1 MNTMKE
7 IIHQVEI
14 TPGRLTIDGMIMDV
28 PHDAATD
35 FVTAIYRTYIGDYPK
50 YYKMDA
56 MTRLG
61 FVGAELLMRRLPR
74 ELCDECAIITF
85 SRHASLAA
93 DTAYCSTIHPD
104 DYYPAPAQ
112 FVYTLPNILTGEIAI
127 RHKCHGETCHY
138 VTAAPDTS
146 LYARAGG
153 TCAAPASGA
162 SDAAYMTALANPAS
176 RPATLYGLV
185 DYISPSRYECRLTLR
200 YTPDYETR

>member
-1 MNTMKE
+1 MNMMEE
-7 IIHQVEI
+7 IIHQIEI
-14 TPGRLTIDGMIMDV
+14 TPGRLTVDGAVMDV
-28 PHDAATD
+28 TQDAATD

-61 FVGAELLMRRLPR
+61 FVGAELLMRRLPH

-138 VTAAPDTS
+138 VTAAPDDT
-146 LYARAGG
+146 
-153 TCAAPASGA
+153 
-162 SDAAYMTALANPAS
+162 YMTALANPAS
-176 RPATLYGLV
+176 RRAILYGLV
-185 DYISPSRYECRLTLR
+185 DYTTPSRYECRLTLW
-200 YTPDYETR
+200 YTPETSTD

>member
-1 MNTMKE
+1 MNKMKE
-7 IIHQVEI
+7 IIHQIEI
-14 TPGRLTIDGMIMDV
+14 TPGRLTVDGIVMDV

-93 DTAYCSTIHPD
+93 DTAYCSSIHPD

-138 VTAAPDTS
+138 VT
-146 LYARAGG
+146 G
-153 TCAAPASGA
+153 T
-162 SDAAYMTALANPAS
+162 SDAAYMTVLANPTS

-185 DYISPSRYECRLTLR
+185 DHTSPSQYECCLTLR

>member
-1 MNTMKE
+1 MNMMEE
-7 IIHQVEI
+7 IIHQIEI
-14 TPGRLTIDGMIMDV
+14 TPGRLTVDGAVMDV
-28 PHDAATD
+28 QHDAATD
-35 FVTAIYRTYIGDYPK
+35 FVTVIYRTYIGDYPK

-61 FVGAELLMRRLPR
+61 FVGAELLLMRLPR

-138 VTAAPDTS
+138 VTAAPD
-146 LYARAGG
+146 
-153 TCAAPASGA
+153 
-162 SDAAYMTALANPAS
+162 AAYMTALANPAS
-176 RPATLYGLV
+176 RRATLYGLV

-200 YTPDYETR
+200 YTPPTLTR